1 MEYVNDNSPLKS
13 PPIYIY
19 YIIYIIL
26 YILYYIYYIIYIILY
41 ACICRLNMWVNTCYC
56 GFVDLAIAAHV
67 LKDSASH
74 SECHRKD
81 SCMILHDT
89 AWILHIINAQLQDW
103 RIGQIMFQQDSH
115 RYRNPFGCLWMQP
128 MGPMAPRHFLEGNRP
143 KDWNPIGI
151 SSNHNKRDIGDWCC
165 AIVTNYVYIYIYTY
179 YIILCMYIY
188 IDIVY
193 FSNHIYIT
201 LQPASPRC
209 RSRNRSPACEETTW
223 SSLQASRS
231 QRPCSS
237 KAEPS
242 EKATC
247 SCLPGGWWRMAT
259 KIVGS

>member
-1 MEYVNDNSPLKS
+1 MHNYKIEGSVRLCFNKIHTDTGTLLGVCECSQWVQWLHDTFWKETDQKTKIPLAS
-13 PPIYIY
+13 PPTTTKETLVIGVVQLWQIMCIYIY
-19 YIIYIIL
+19 IL
-26 YILYYIYYIIYIILY
+26 Y
-41 ACICRLNMWVNTCYC
+41 
-56 GFVDLAIAAHV
+56 
-67 LKDSASH
+67 
-74 SECHRKD
+74 
-81 SCMILHDT
+81 
-89 AWILHIINAQLQDW
+89 HI
-103 RIGQIMFQQDSH
+103 M
-115 RYRNPFGCLWMQP
+115 
-128 MGPMAPRHFLEGNRP
+128 
-143 KDWNPIGI
+143 
-151 SSNHNKRDIGDWCC
+151 
-165 AIVTNYVYIYIYTY
+165 YV
-179 YIILCMYIY
+179 YIY